1 MRIEAQGKYLQVI
14 LEKAQKSLTPGTVEV
29 SRAQLNDFNSALSNL
44 MENMNEEEGKER
56 MLEMNDLYRKA
67 NDSAIKNYQ
76 EEGGGGGGHEDVKL
90 KVEGGLI
97 PFDLN
102 SKGNYDF
109 VAADGAEFGTP
120 NAFL

>member
-14 LEKAQKSLTPGTVEV
+14 LEKAQKSLSPGSVEV

-76 EEGGGGGGHEDVKL
+76 EEGGEHEDVKL

-97 PFDLN
+97 QFDLN